1 MVYLVVILI
10 FVVIGIL
17 CMVGHK
23 NSTIEDLALQNIELE
38 LKLLEAHLKIE
49 KLYEENFNLKKRII
63 EKD

>member
-23 NSTIEDLALQNIELE
+23 NSTIEDLVLQNIELE